1 MSHPFSIISAT
12 TRTPDDSSPRPSIFS
27 SRSPSTEKP
36 DYTTT
41 TTTAVSPTSSH
52 RPSSSSL
59 RPILSSSPDTSQA
72 VSLIVRARGGFTSKL
87 HSHASSAPA
96 TTTLASTALLEGP
109 YHSEDFSSYGTA
121 LLIAAGV
128 GITHVL
134 PHARALVLGASSS
147 PSAPRPVTRRIT
159 LVWLIP
165 SLDHTSWIAP
175 WLREILDAPTAA
187 DVLRVRIFVTRDDG
201 FLAERKDEGA
211 GRGALEDLLRHFCV
225 EVVSGKPDVGLV
237 VGEEIGSSIGAT
249 VVNVCGTGSLGDE
262 VRCAARGW
270 MTRRNVDFVESS
282 FSW

>member
-12 TRTPDDSSPRPSIFS
+12 TKTPDDSSPRPSIFS

-41 TTTAVSPTSSH
+41 TITAVSPTSSH

-59 RPILSSSPDTSQA
+59 RPILSPSRDTSQA

-87 HSHASSAPA
+87 HCHASSAPP

-121 LLIAAGV
+121 LLVAAGV

-134 PHARALVLGASSS
+134 PHARALVLGASPSS
-147 PSAPRPVTRRIT
+147 SSSAPRPVARRVT

-201 FLAERKDEGA
+201 VLAERKDDA
-211 GRGALEDLLRHFCV
+211 GALAHVLRHACV
-225 EVVSGKPDVGLV
+225 EVVGGKPGVGAV
-237 VGEEIGSSIGAT
+237 VDEEIGRSIGAT